1 MSEPKDTFYKYKQ
14 MNRLK
19 IVTLFMIFLL
29 FFIITGCDDK
39 RDEFISLDKLTF
51 TNDYYK
57 DTVKISYY
65 ILINNPNSVKDALKN
80 DIVNYVKS
88 RLKHEKILMQKN
100 VTSID
105 FVFYKKTNNT
115 SYFMKNK
122 EDTGGFSS
130 EEISH
135 YKEDYI
141 ANYYVQKCIIGTIE
155 KIYFYDLPEEVIVNN
170 CKE

>member
-1 MSEPKDTFYKYKQ
+1 MKHSKFIK
-14 MNRLK
+14 RLA
-19 IVTLFMIFLL
+19 IFILC
-29 FFIITGCDDK
+29 FIIMGCDDK
-39 RDEFISLDKLTF
+39 RVEFISLDKLTF

-57 DTVKISYY
+57 DSVKTSYY
-65 ILINNPNSVKDALKN
+65 ILINNPNSVKDSLKY

-100 VTSID
+100 VTSVD

-122 EDTGGFSS
+122 EDPGGFSS

-141 ANYYVQKCIIGTIE
+141 ANYHVSKCNNGTID
-155 KIYFYDLPEEVIVNN
+155 KIYLYDNQEEVIMNN

>member
-1 MSEPKDTFYKYKQ
+1 MKH
-14 MNRLK
+14 LK
-19 IVTLFMIFLL
+19 FIKILEIFILC
-29 FFIITGCDDK
+29 FIIMGCDDK
-39 RDEFISLDKLTF
+39 KDEFISLDKLTF
-51 TNDYYK
+51 TNDHYK
-57 DTVKISYY
+57 DTVKTSYY
-65 ILINNPNSVKDALKN
+65 ILINNPNSVKDSLKN

-88 RLKHEKILMQKN
+88 RLKHEKILMKKN

-122 EDTGGFSS
+122 EDPGGVSS

-155 KIYFYDLPEEVIVNN
+155 KIYFYDLPEEVIINN

>member
-1 MSEPKDTFYKYKQ
+1 
-14 MNRLK
+14 
-19 IVTLFMIFLL
+19 MIFLL

-122 EDTGGFSS
+122 EDPGGFSS

-141 ANYYVQKCIIGTIE
+141 ANYHVSKCNNGTID
-155 KIYFYDLPEEVIVNN
+155 KIYLYDNQEEVIMNN